1 MSRRVPHAKRSA
13 ARKRTKRTPARHQ
26 RRARRPEAA
35 AVGAAPVAVSRALTA
50 AGSDTGA
57 AFVWRPPVPLMLGLL
72 GAAAGAAIAA
82 VTLHFTARWA
92 VGAGG
97 GRWLVGVAL
106 LALAAGVRVP
116 QRFAA
121 GCCVRAWRHF
131 VERGRRA
138 EGPELVPDPGHTER
152 PLVYLVLAV
161 AALAAGAVTALLPLW
176 WHWLAGVENWLGA
189 HFVWSWP
196 VETVERFLL
205 AAGVVAPAMVAL
217 GVAVSCAYQ
226 AGTLAERR
234 RAGTSTWLLAGAG
247 LALAGLGLLTVMA
260 AQPMAVALLAALPVL
275 LVGGLAGL
283 SGSAERTAGTN
294 DVVEREVALA
304 HWSDRN
310 PRLLRAAIVSVGVAG
325 GWMVVAASAG
335 GASDAAGADRWMGH
349 GSLAWALLVLAGG
362 TWCGSGV
369 ARRWGYAMST
379 FGACCALAGGSAMVT
394 LAGSGGAADG
404 SAPLAGTIGLAA
416 VGVAYGCGRATLQ
429 ERVAVR
435 SGAGVTLLARVL
447 AWMGLSLVVLGSW
460 GAGVGGGKLVALGA
474 LVLVG
479 LGIAIVARDPLA
491 ATRAGTRLRWAMGG
505 AAVVTLGCVLAGLG

>member
-1 MSRRVPHAKRSA
+1 MV
-13 ARKRTKRTPARHQ
+13 
-26 RRARRPEAA
+26 E
-35 AVGAAPVAVSRALTA
+35 AAPVAAARALSGAETGSGAEA
-50 AGSDTGA
+50 AL
-57 AFVWRPPVPLMLGLL
+57 VWRPPLPLVLGLL

-82 VTLHFTARWA
+82 TTMHFTARWA
-92 VGAGG
+92 VDAGG

-138 EGPELVPDPGHTER
+138 DGTALLPDPASMDR

-161 AALAAGAVTALLPLW
+161 AALAAGAVTALLPVC
-176 WHWLAGVENWLGA
+176 WHWLAGVEDWLAA

-196 VETVERFLL
+196 VEAVERLLL
-205 AAGVVAPAMVAL
+205 AAGVVAPAFVAL

-226 AGTLAERR
+226 AGTIAQRR

-247 LALAGLGLLTVMA
+247 LAFAGLGLVSTVTA
-260 AQPMAVALLAALPVL
+260 RPTALALLAALPVL
-275 LVGGLAGL
+275 LLGALAGL
-283 SGSAERTAGTN
+283 AGSAERNRGA
-294 DVVEREVALA
+294 DERAEREVALA
-304 HWSDRN
+304 GWSDRN

-325 GWMVVAASAG
+325 GWMVVAASAS
-335 GASDAAGADRWMGH
+335 GATDAAGADRLMNH
-349 GSLAWALLVLAGG
+349 GSLAWPLLVLAGG

-379 FGACCALAGGSAMVT
+379 FGACCALAGGTAMVT
-394 LAGSGGAADG
+394 IAGPGAAADG
-404 SAPLAGTIGLAA
+404 SAPLASAFGLGA
-416 VGVAYGCGRATLQ
+416 VGVTYGCGRATLQ

-447 AWMGLSLVVLGSW
+447 AWLGASLVVLGP
-460 GAGVGGGKLVALGA
+460 GPAGGGGVVAA
-474 LVLVG
+474 AAVVLVG
-479 LGIAIVARDPLA
+479 LGMAIVVRDPLP
-491 ATRAGTRLRWAMGG
+491 ATRAGVRLRWAMGG
-505 AAVVTLGCVLAGLG
+505 AAVVTLACVLAGLG